1 MIFEIILIIEFVHV
15 KSISIIL
22 QTRYYKKNL
31 IKIWKKHTY
40 LQSNKINYVI
50 LNLSMYYR
58 FYVTVVSFL

>member
-1 MIFEIILIIEFVHV
+1 MSSQFPLYC
-15 KSISIIL
+15 KL
-22 QTRYYKKNL
+22 DKKNF

-58 FYVTVVSFL
+58 FYVTIVSFL